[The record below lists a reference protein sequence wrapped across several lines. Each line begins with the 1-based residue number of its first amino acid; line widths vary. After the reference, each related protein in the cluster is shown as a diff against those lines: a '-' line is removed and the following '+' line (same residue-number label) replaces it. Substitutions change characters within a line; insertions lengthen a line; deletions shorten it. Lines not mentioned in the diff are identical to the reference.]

1 VAGLLGRTL
10 TNAPPNRGED
20 SPHAPVRPHEPS
32 WGDAFADHG
41 LVFAAGNGD
50 PLRPDEVT
58 KRFAELCD
66 EAGVRKVR
74 LHDLRHGRA
83 SLLLA
88 AGVDIAVV
96 SKIMGHGSISITADT
111 YSHMIANMGKTAA
124 EAASALVPRAPK
136 DSPQTDGL
144 PTGPHGSPEGADDQG
159 IGWSDGTPPETRTRN
174 PRIKSPLLCQLS

>member
-1 VAGLLGRTL
+1 
-10 TNAPPNRGED
+10 
-20 SPHAPVRPHEPS
+20 
-32 WGDAFADHG
+32 
-41 LVFAAGNGD
+41 VFAAGNGN

-58 KRFAELCD
+58 RRFAELCD

-111 YSHMIANMGKTAA
+111 YSHMIANMGQAAA
-124 EAASALVPRAPK
+124 EAASALVPRHRAGTPGNTA
-136 DSPQTDGL
+136 DSPGTEGHT
-144 PTGPHGSPEGADDQG
+144 TGTPRAPEGADDQW
-159 IGWSDGTPPETRTRN
+159 IGWSEGTPPETRTRN
-174 PRIKSPLLCQLS
+174 PRIKSRPDGVPDGNG